1 MQYAKFLAALAPL
14 SAFAVQLQLPSSDIP
29 SACRDTCQAIMDV
42 ANSCANSQLDDS
54 VENQCVCGERS
65 RQDAENCY
73 TCMHQNNGHTSN
85 IDQIINVCNFSG
97 DSGGSQPSAASTTA
111 VQTVPS
117 VVTTTTAK
125 EPNHTK
131 STSAETNPLA
141 PIPTNGAVLGAMSLG
156 GLSCSVV
163 LAAAGVLAAGAGMV

>member
-1 MQYAKFLAALAPL
+1 MHYAKLLVALAPL

-42 ANSCANSQLDDS
+42 ANSCANSHLDDS
-54 VENQCVCGERS
+54 LENQCICVSAIDGTTIIQS
-65 RQDAENCY
+65 GIDTDAIRL
-73 TCMHQNNGHTSN
+73 SD

-97 DSGGSQPSAASTTA
+97 DSGGSQPSAASTMA
-111 VQTVPS
+111 VQSVPS

-131 STSAETNPLA
+131 SASAETNTLA
-141 PIPTNGAVLGAMSLG
+141 PIPTNGAVPGAMPVG

-163 LAAAGVLAAGAGMV
+163 LAAAGVLAAGAGMG